1 MFTSIFPKH
10 LFLLPLV
17 LYWTGCLCCVKQ
29 PGPASQSKTTQIKMP
44 AAGGWQILFDGKSLK
59 GWKETAFAGAGKVQV
74 IDGELRIEMGLIM
87 TGANYTN
94 VTPRLD
100 YEIEYEAKKTD
111 GADFFAALTFPV
123 GTKAVTFINGGW
135 GGAVT
140 GISSIDMQDASENE
154 TTKYLKF
161 EKGQWYKFRIRVTA
175 KKLQVWMDD
184 KVVIEQDI
192 AGRDLSMRAGEIE
205 LSAPFGIAAYQ
216 SSAAIRNIRVRELPK
231 P

>member
-1 MFTSIFPKH
+1 MFTSKLSKR
-10 LFLLPLV
+10 LFLLPLI
-17 LYWTGCLCCVKQ
+17 LFWTSCCCCVKQ
-29 PGPASQSKTTQIKMP
+29 QGASPKSNAAPGKVP
-44 AAGGWQILFDGKSLK
+44 AAGSWQVLFDGKSLK
-59 GWKETAFAGAGKVQV
+59 GWKETSFAGAGKVHV
-74 IDGELRIEMGLIM
+74 INGELRIDMGLVM

-94 VTPRLD
+94 ATPRLD

-111 GADFFAALTFPV
+111 GSDFFAALTFPV
-123 GTKAVTFINGGW
+123 GTKAVTFVNGGW

-161 EKGQWYKFRIRVTA
+161 EKGQWYKFRIRITA

-184 KVVIEQDI
+184 KSVIEQDI
-192 AGRDLSMRAGEIE
+192 AGRDLSMRPGEIE
-205 LSAPFGIAAYQ
+205 LSAPFGLAAYQ